1 MELFLL
7 FWGALAGTLVL
18 TLLIGRLT
26 RRRFQPLRL
35 IPLGLLL
42 IPLAGGVYEW
52 KQGGFLWQLAV
63 ALWAMIGGAIFLGWL
78 FGRALCRGKERTP

>member
-7 FWGALAGTLVL
+7 FWGVLAGTLVL

-78 FGRALCRGKERTP
+78 IGWAFCRERKGTL

>member
-26 RRRFQPLRL
+26 RRRFQPLIQL
-35 IPLGLLL
+35 PLGLLL

-78 FGRALCRGKERTP
+78 IGRALCRGKERTP

>member
-18 TLLIGRLT
+18 TLLIGRLI
-26 RRRFQPLRL
+26 QL
-35 IPLGLLL
+35 PLGLLL

>member
-26 RRRFQPLRL
+26 RRRFQPLIL
-35 IPLGLLL
+35 LPLGLLL

-78 FGRALCRGKERTP
+78 FGRALCGKKKSIP